1 MFTCFHWSFMRLHSL
16 SPVNSHMSPFKFLVP
31 FYGFMPSNL
40 VMYITSLFLSND
52 GKMDK
57 TFNSGISKTTF
68 YWSLPLYSIAVKE
81 TLILLLALS
90 GILLGNECL
99 WNQRI
104 HEEPFYCL
112 KKSTFVQCNPQRCKT
127 KQFFVLQRNRKVSFS
142 HVHGWPLWFHSY
154 CYIPRLSLN

>member
-1 MFTCFHWSFMRLHSL
+1 MILCSL
-16 SPVNSHMSPFKFLVP
+16 LPINSPYVTVQISRAILWL
-31 FYGFMPSNL
+31 PSNL
-40 VMYITSLFLSND
+40 VTYITSLFNND

-57 TFNSGISKTTF
+57 TFNSGISKTNP
-68 YWSLPLYSIAVKE
+68 YCSLPLYSIAVKE
-81 TLILLLALS
+81 ILILLLALS

-127 KQFFVLQRNRKVSFS
+127 KQFFVLQRNRKVSFP
-142 HVHGWPLWFHSY
+142 HVHVWLLWFNSY
-154 CYIPRLSLN
+154 YTICLQNRLHRVK

>member
-1 MFTCFHWSFMRLHSL
+1 MRLHSL
-16 SPVNSHMSPFKFLVP
+16 SPINSHMSPFKFLVP
-31 FYGFMPSNL
+31 FYGYPVIL
-40 VMYITSLFLSND
+40 LCTSHHCFSIMMAKWIRRSTLASVKPLFIEVCLS
-52 GKMDK
+52 
-57 TFNSGISKTTF
+57 
-68 YWSLPLYSIAVKE
+68 YSIVVKE
-81 TLILLLALS
+81 ILILLLALS

-142 HVHGWPLWFHSY
+142 HVHGWLVWFHSY